1 MNRNLLDSPQ
11 KLYRICSVVTSR
23 DLGSHLCQGT
33 TASDAGFSSDWWMC
47 QWDSLVKLVPLR
59 MTRTFLL
66 QEKNDLLH
74 FRGKLGSPTKCNP
87 RYSLKTWIQNLHH
100 HVHPSQKSSTYARNI
115 WKPWLSLNLLHLRI
129 STKFCHLN
137 SLKSWMSWWKNMGKQ
152 LNILLQAGV
161 LATVLSDDIHLH
173 RNRAWA
179 CRLPWPFVALA
190 GPCVRAASG
199 HLWGMSVAYSI

>member
-1 MNRNLLDSPQ
+1 MRASPQ
-11 KLYRICSVVTSR
+11 MDVRVGFTGEAGTPQN
-23 DLGSHLCQGT
+23 DSH
-33 TASDAGFSSDWWMC
+33 FFI
-47 QWDSLVKLVPLR
+47 
-59 MTRTFLL
+59 FLL

-100 HVHPSQKSSTYARNI
+100 HVHPSQKSSTFGTLEMPETSGNHGF
-115 WKPWLSLNLLHLRI
+115 LNLLHLRI

-173 RNRAWA
+173 RNQAWA